1 MNHRRPS
8 KSPIFKLI
16 FFLLPR
22 YGKSGGGRKL
32 KLNHFAFKEAQ
43 ASSSHFASQ
52 SSFFF
57 SGALA
62 AFAAALG
69 FSSAAAPEESC
80 PKSIKSP
87 SSLWAL
93 FFAALALGDFFL
105 APPPFQESSS
115 SPFQPQSS
123 ESFRGGGGTCLLGAL
138 KKEKQGQTLF
148 KDLRNW
154 QGFRKE
160 QTLFKRPAELARS

>member
-1 MNHRRPS
+1 MANQEEGE
-8 KSPIFKLI
+8 F
-16 FFLLPR
+16 
-22 YGKSGGGRKL
+22 G
-32 KLNHFAFKEAQ
+32 KLNHFAFREAH

-87 SSLWAL
+87 SSLWA

-123 ESFRGGGGTCLLGAL
+123 ESFREGGGTCLLGAL
-138 KKEKQGQTLF
+138 QKEKQGQTLF
-148 KDLRNW
+148 EDLRNC
-154 QGFRKE
+154 QDFRRE
-160 QTLFKRPAELARS
+160 QTLF